1 MLPKFL
7 IADNSQELPDN
18 IFVLHT
24 ESPKFLVK
32 FNLDDITDKNIEM
45 YWFDKTPDN
54 KKIVDELIKDSEEFL
69 INELENQENFLD
81 ESEN

>member
-24 ESPKFLVK
+24 ESPRFLVK
-32 FNLDDITDKNIEM
+32 FNLNDITDKNIET
-45 YWFDKTPDN
+45 YWFDKAPDD
-54 KKIVDELIKDSEEFL
+54 KKIVEEFIKDSEEFL

-81 ESEN
+81 EEN

>member
-54 KKIVDELIKDSEEFL
+54 KKSVDELIKDSEEFL

>member
-32 FNLDDITDKNIEM
+32 FNLNDINYQNIET
-45 YWFDKTPDN
+45 YWFDKTPDD
-54 KKIVDELIKDSEEFL
+54 KKLVDELIKDSEEFL